1 MPPIKCLQTCIK
13 VRIIIVS
20 PELSLIHPH
29 IGTCII
35 IVNDNM
41 QHTCVLYIIVIIIV
55 VATMVTR
62 TSWFSTRPVTS
73 FQTCPLTVS
82 YQSIAGIAGIRCH

>member
-1 MPPIKCLQTCIK
+1 MPPIKCLQTC
-13 VRIIIVS
+13 IIIVS

-35 IVNDNM
+35 NDNM
-41 QHTCVLYIIVIIIV
+41 QHTCVLYIIVV

-82 YQSIAGIAGIRCH
+82 YQSIAGIAGICCH